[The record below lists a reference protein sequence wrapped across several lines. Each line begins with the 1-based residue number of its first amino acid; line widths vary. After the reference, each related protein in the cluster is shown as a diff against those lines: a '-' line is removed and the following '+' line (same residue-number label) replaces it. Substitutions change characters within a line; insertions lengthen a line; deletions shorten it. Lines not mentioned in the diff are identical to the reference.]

1 MNENISLFLYIVN
14 TEIQLQIVFV
24 IYITTQIN
32 TLRG

>member
-14 TEIQLQIVFV
+14 TEVQLEIVFV

-32 TLRG
+32 TLGR

>member
-32 TLRG
+32 TLGG